1 MIMIIIMIMIMII
14 IIMIIIIIIIIITII
29 IITFRTGHID
39 QYAISLLERIK
50 EDSSSTSVIF
60 ITHRT
65 NEMFH
70 PLMSTIEKI
79 ITRNQTTYMFLGEH
93 THNTA
98 KKIVSEY
105 DSDFSILSETIENS
119 VKLEISVNSNFT
131 NSANTDF
138 KGTKFVKVGDPR
150 SFDLSH
156 FYPVVPKEY
165 FMRCKKSIKMRNIID
180 NKFKDNTNNN
190 NNNNNNDND
199 MNNNNN
205 NNNNNKSYEGS
216 NDNENNIDNNDIN
229 NNVNVNSIT
238 GNNTNENIELND
250 EYFKI
255 KNNEINFLKIS
266 LKKLETLEIEKEKN
280 IYHPFFVVQGN
291 FGGKHSHRK
300 DPLGTLNCLRKLEDK
315 LRIESMEKQKEKE
328 TEKETEKERH
338 KLKRRKR
345 SNSIRRKVIEENLIL
360 NNSIINDEEEKN
372 SNNTKIFIKKSYFE
386 IDRIENKPIL
396 SVNEGNESYFSP
408 REMSLKSLSIDLVG
422 HLNGKVEVG
431 KLRTGK
437 VRFLSDLSSKDY
449 YDAISKV
456 KEL

>member
-1 MIMIIIMIMIMII
+1 M
-14 IIMIIIIIIIIITII
+14 IITI
-29 IITFRTGHID
+29 TFLTGHID

-131 NSANTDF
+131 NSVNTDL

-165 FMRCKKSIKMRNIID
+165 FMRCKKSVKMRNIID
-180 NKFKDNTNNN
+180 NKFKDNSNDNNHN
-190 NNNNNNDND
+190 NNNNNNDINENID
-199 MNNNNN
+199 YD
-205 NNNNNKSYEGS
+205 KSNESS
-216 NDNENNIDNNDIN
+216 NDNENNIDHNDIN
-229 NNVNVNSIT
+229 NNVNINSIT
-238 GNNTNENIELND
+238 GNNTNENVELND

-255 KNNEINFLKIS
+255 KNNEINLLKIS
-266 LKKLETLEIEKEKN
+266 LKNLETLESEKEKN
-280 IYHPFFVVQGN
+280 TYHPFFVVQGN

-315 LRIESMEKQKEKE
+315 LRIESIDKQKEKE
-328 TEKETEKERH
+328 TEKDKDKDKERQ
-338 KLKRRKR
+338 KLKRKKR
-345 SNSIRRKVIEENLIL
+345 LNNIRRKAIENDLNF
-360 NNSIINDEEEKN
+360 NNSIINEEEN
-372 SNNTKIFIKKSYFE
+372 NNNTKIFIKKSYFE
-386 IDRIENKPIL
+386 IERIENKPIL
-396 SVNEGNESYFSP
+396 NINEGNESYFSP

-456 KEL
+456 KKIINYYCYYCCYYYYYCYHYYYHY

>member
-1 MIMIIIMIMIMII
+1 MIMM
-14 IIMIIIIIIIIITII
+14 ITISLL
-29 IITFRTGHID
+29 TGHID

-79 ITRNQTTYMFLGEH
+79 VTRNQTTYMFLGEH

-105 DSDFSILSETIENS
+105 DSDFSTSETTIKNS

-131 NSANTDF
+131 NSVNTDL

-150 SFDLSH
+150 SFDLSY
-156 FYPVVPKEY
+156 FYPVVPKNY

-180 NKFKDNTNNN
+180 NKFND
-190 NNNNNNDND
+190 NNNDNNIND
-199 MNNNNN
+199 NID
-205 NNNNNKSYEGS
+205 NNKSYESS
-216 NDNENNIDNNDIN
+216 NDNINNIDNNNIN
-229 NNVNVNSIT
+229 NNLNHNLIT
-238 GNNTNENIELND
+238 GNNNTNENIELND
-250 EYFKI
+250 EYFKV
-255 KNNEINFLKIS
+255 KNHEINLLETS

-280 IYHPFFVVQGN
+280 TYHPFFVVQGN

-315 LRIESMEKQKEKE
+315 LRMESIDKDKEKE
-328 TEKETEKERH
+328 KEITKEKDRQV
-338 KLKRRKR
+338 LKHNKR
-345 SNSIRRKVIEENLIL
+345 LNYIRRKTIEENLSL
-360 NNSIINDEEEKN
+360 NNSIINENE
-372 SNNTKIFIKKSYFE
+372 NNNKTRNFIKKSYFDIE
-386 IDRIENKPIL
+386 SIENKPIL
-396 SVNEGNESYFSP
+396 SVIEGNESSFSP

-456 KEL
+456 EKNKVLLVLLLLLRLLL